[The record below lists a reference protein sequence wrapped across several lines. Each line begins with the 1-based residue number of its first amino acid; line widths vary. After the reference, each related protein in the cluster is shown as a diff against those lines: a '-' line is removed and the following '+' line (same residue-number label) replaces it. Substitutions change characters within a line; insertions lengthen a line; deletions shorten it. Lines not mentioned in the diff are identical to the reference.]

1 MIAQAKPADSGLYHL
16 VIDNPVSGA
25 VASNINVVVT
35 PNTTPPTVQEVI
47 GLGTPNPSGG
57 APFLVKVIFS
67 ARVDPTTG
75 GNATNYTLSP
85 AAEITSVTLLGSGVD
100 ESNDV
105 AAASL
110 DADWREAL
118 VVTSGLTPGKQY
130 TLTVS
135 NLKDQSQTPLALPTI
150 TKQFTVPVLAT
161 GAVNWDYYYLL
172 NSSGGKVAFL
182 QADYNFINNAPMTN
196 TYFTNFDSDQITG
209 GDLNNNPS
217 FGALGDNYGDVVSGW
232 IMPTVSGDYTFFLSS
247 DDQAALYLST
257 DANPANA
264 SQIAFENSANSSF
277 TETTNS
283 ANNDSNPVTLVA
295 GQSYFIQ
302 AQHAE
307 GGGGDYVRVAWRI
320 SSDSTPAANLTPI
333 PGSFLSSYQP
343 VAAPAFSTPLFA
355 NGTVTLNWSGAGALI
370 QQSTNLVNWTDV
382 PGNPSPLVL
391 PVNSGTNAVYFRLI
405 K

>member
-1 MIAQAKPADSGLYHL
+1 M
-16 VIDNPVSGA
+16 
-25 VASNINVVVT
+25 
-35 PNTTPPTVQEVI
+35 
-47 GLGTPNPSGG
+47 
-57 APFLVKVIFS
+57 
-67 ARVDPTTG
+67 
-75 GNATNYTLSP
+75 
-85 AAEITSVTLLGSGVD
+85 
-100 ESNDV
+100 
-105 AAASL
+105 

-343 VAAPAFSTPLFA
+343 VAAPAFGTPLFA